1 MGADPKRSIEKQAL
15 YPRSTAARLAH
26 VSIHLVRYCEKE
38 KILQPHEMEDGKQ
51 GYTAAEIRRLAR
63 IRRLREDL
71 GLDMAAVAVVLN
83 LRRRVV
89 DLLEEIDEVESRMV
103 QREQELL
110 KEIQELRR
118 NQAEDAEWW

>member
-1 MGADPKRSIEKQAL
+1 MAADGNRSVEKVVL
-15 YPRSTAARLAH
+15 YPRSKAARLAH

-38 KILQPHEMEDGKQ
+38 KIIQPHEMEGGEQ
-51 GYTAAEIRRLAR
+51 GYTAAEVRRLAR

-71 GLDMAAVAVVLN
+71 GLDMGAVEVVLR

-89 DLLEEIDEVESRMV
+89 DLLEEIDRVERHMA
-103 QREQELL
+103 QREEQLL

-118 NQAEDAEWW
+118 NMAQDAEWW